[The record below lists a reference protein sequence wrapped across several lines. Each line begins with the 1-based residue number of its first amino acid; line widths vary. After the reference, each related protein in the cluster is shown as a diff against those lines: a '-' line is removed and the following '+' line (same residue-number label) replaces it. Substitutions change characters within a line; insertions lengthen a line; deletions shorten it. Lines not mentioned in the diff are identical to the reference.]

1 MEQQIKREVAT
12 QTAAAGKAA
21 APRKRDVAA
30 APKKAGLTTQDL
42 ILIAVLLAAGAVL
55 KLTVGSLLSSMG
67 MKPNFIIAMYCL
79 AIILTRPKLG
89 QALIIGLLAGLICQI
104 PLLNAT
110 PLLNIPSEILGAL
123 ACGLLIKVP
132 MSIGGKLDL
141 NPLVNTFVSTVVSG
155 GTFALLSVYINVV
168 STGGDVMVALA
179 TYAAIVLG
187 TATYNCIPVQV
198 LAMPLTKGLK
208 RNGGGGSAGPRPAEP
223 ADAAAGRGARSRG
236 EAEDSRTEVRFAL
249 ALPTI
254 SGTTTALADLPAP
267 TCDSTKKD
275 DFP

>member
-21 APRKRDVAA
+21 APRKREVAA
-30 APKKAGLTTQDL
+30 APSRAGLSTQDL

-89 QALIIGLLAGLICQI
+89 QALVIGLLAGLICQI

-110 PLLNIPSEILGAL
+110 PLLNIPSEVLGAL

-132 MSIGGKLDL
+132 LRIGGKLDL

-179 TYAAIVLG
+179 TYAAIVFG
-187 TATYNCIPVQV
+187 TATFNCILVQV
-198 LAMPLTKGLK
+198 LAMPLKKVLK
-208 RNGGGGSAGPRPAEP
+208 R
-223 ADAAAGRGARSRG
+223 
-236 EAEDSRTEVRFAL
+236 
-249 ALPTI
+249 
-254 SGTTTALADLPAP
+254 
-267 TCDSTKKD
+267 
-275 DFP
+275 

>member
-12 QTAAAGKAA
+12 QTATAGEAS
-21 APRKRDVAA
+21 APRKREVAA
-30 APKKAGLTTQDL
+30 PAQKKTGLTTQDL

-89 QALIIGLLAGLICQI
+89 QALVIGLLAGLICQI

-110 PLLNIPSEILGAL
+110 PLLNIPSEVLGAL

-132 MSIGGKLDL
+132 LRIGGKLDL

-179 TYAAIVLG
+179 TYAAIVFG
-187 TATYNCIPVQV
+187 TATFNCILVQV
-198 LAMPLTKGLK
+198 LAMPLKKVLK
-208 RNGGGGSAGPRPAEP
+208 R
-223 ADAAAGRGARSRG
+223 
-236 EAEDSRTEVRFAL
+236 
-249 ALPTI
+249 
-254 SGTTTALADLPAP
+254 
-267 TCDSTKKD
+267 
-275 DFP
+275 